1 MADILYTY
9 KNQGLREYYKPLQL
23 QLHLLY
29 PKPPGQRR

>member
-9 KNQGLREYYKPLQL
+9 KNQVYANITNRWQL